1 MDVKDM
7 VVWFARKENKQG
19 KGVGDY
25 ITREKAE
32 LLVYFSILLAKELAV
47 DVEYSKIYA
56 YKYRP
61 MIKEIEEIFDMYSAY
76 EIEELDYV
84 GDIDEADE
92 FFLNVVDAKYGKMS
106 TGYLSEFYKQQVL
119 GVELFTEIEI

>member
-1 MDVKDM
+1 M
-7 VVWFARKENKQG
+7 VVWFARKENKRG

-32 LLVYFSILLAKELAV
+32 LLVYFSILLAEKLDV
-47 DVEYSKIYA
+47 DVEYGKIYA

-61 MIKEIEEIFDMYSAY
+61 MMKEIEEMFDKHSAY

-84 GDIDEADE
+84 GEIDEADE

>member
-1 MDVKDM
+1 MNVKDM
-7 VVWFARKENKQG
+7 VIWFAKKENRRG

-32 LLVYFSILLAKELAV
+32 LLVYFSILLAKEL
-47 DVEYSKIYA
+47 DIEIKFDKIYV

-61 MIKEIEEIFDMYSAY
+61 MIKEIEEMFDRYSAY
-76 EIEELDYV
+76 EIEEIEYAE
-84 GDIDEADE
+84 DIDDADE

-106 TGYLSEFYKQQVL
+106 TGYLSEFYKEQIL
-119 GVELFTEIEI
+119 GQELFSEIKI